1 MTTPYTTA
9 LAAATAAAWERHAQA
24 IRYSLPGGCGGYVHL
39 MQQPLLMAELAF
51 TVAVREVVEA
61 MHGDDQPTADY
72 ATEVMA
78 SAVQIADESVICE
91 VESHGTPLGAA
102 TARTWDIGYLFDP
115 EQHPPELIDKV
126 ERNIGY
132 AVCRGLIEIDHTRR
146 WTVRILRERGE

>member
-39 MQQPLLMAELAF
+39 MQQPLLMAELGF
-51 TVAVREVVEA
+51 TAAVREVVETL
-61 MHGDDQPTADY
+61 HGDDQPTG
-72 ATEVMA
+72 VMA

-91 VESHGTPLGAA
+91 VESHGTPLGPA
-102 TARTWDIGYLFDP
+102 TERTWDIGYLFDL
-115 EQHPPELIDKV
+115 EQHPPELIDKA

-146 WTVRILRERGE
+146 WTVRILRETGA